1 MRYGF
6 LQGSTF
12 QVSVV
17 FLTHPILQ
25 HWGSAMDNRDE
36 MRRLIDLIEKSANSV
51 SLEQAVDDLKT
62 FANTTSFLANK
73 LDSRLKSGDVK
84 KKAAKVRKTGGLP
97 KPPAPPIPKSL
108 NAPKQQQPAN
118 GMPSV
123 TSTSISQAD
132 YERLKPIGPSG
143 ALSNNGS

>member
-1 MRYGF
+1 
-6 LQGSTF
+6 
-12 QVSVV
+12 
-17 FLTHPILQ
+17 
-25 HWGSAMDNRDE
+25 MDDRDE

-108 NAPKQQQPAN
+108 NAPKQQQQPAN
-118 GMPSV
+118 GMPSA

-143 ALSNNGS
+143 ALSSNAS